1 MSSTLYSVSYLKSR
15 GILFI
20 SKENMAPKK
29 QNIAMMLIGIQ
40 MGSYLATTG
49 AKIVTMYPAEM
60 QMPKAVP

>member
-1 MSSTLYSVSYLKSR
+1 
-15 GILFI
+15 
-20 SKENMAPKK
+20 MAPKK